1 MKCLVLTTVRVVYL
15 HRIHFTTLN
24 TPGKQLED
32 KRKGVSV
39 ASNPLTR
46 VAPSVPRHSHVTMS
60 ANKLLN
66 RIVIPENVDYERE
79 TGDIAEDLHD
89 YT

>member
-1 MKCLVLTTVRVVYL
+1 MPILTIYLIVSL

-24 TPGKQLED
+24 TPGKKLEG
-32 KRKGVSV
+32 KQECFSLKQ
-39 ASNPLTR
+39 ASYAFLSLPFRLC
-46 VAPSVPRHSHVTMS
+46 SHVTMS